1 MSRRTSWAGASCP
14 IARAVDVL
22 GEPWTL
28 LILRNAT
35 LGTTRFDGFRTELG
49 IADNVLAA
57 RLARLVEAGLL
68 VRRPYREGGRTREE
82 YRLTQAGADAL
93 PVLESLVAWGTRH
106 TAPAEPTP
114 PMQVVHLV
122 CGESTSPGSTCTS
135 CGGPLRREELAWR
148 RPWLSSDAVPLA
160 EPVAEPVA

>member
-1 MSRRTSWAGASCP
+1 MGRRTSWGGVPCP

-35 LGTTRFDGFRTELG
+35 TGTTRFDAFRADLG

-57 RLARLVEAGLL
+57 RLTRLVEAGLL
-68 VRRPYREGGRTREE
+68 VRRPYRDGGRTREE

-93 PVLESLVAWGTRH
+93 PVLEALGAWGTRH
-106 TAPAEPTP
+106 TTPAEPAE
-114 PMQVVHLV
+114 PMQVVHLA
-122 CGESTSPGSTCTS
+122 CGEPTAPGATCDA
-135 CGGPLRREELAWR
+135 CGALLRRAELGWR
-148 RPWLSSDAVPLA
+148 RPWRSPDPVPLA
-160 EPVAEPVA
+160 EPVT